1 MVLAAVLLVTGIA
14 VILLE
19 FFIPAFG
26 LIGIIGAASVIGSI
40 VLAFRASSLAG
51 SIFLILTLIIV
62 PTMVFIFF
70 KYFPRTYFGKKLILG
85 NTFGKKEDNAPG
97 PDWSVEGGA
106 ALLPG
111 TSGRTV
117 TDLRP
122 SGSIRVDKNRY
133 SALSAGEY
141 IEKNKDIKIVR
152 IEGNKIVVREEK

>member
-1 MVLAAVLLVTGIA
+1 MVLAIVLLVTGIA

-26 LIGIIGAASVIGSI
+26 LIGVIGAASVIGSI
-40 VLAFRASSLAG
+40 VLAFRVSSLAG

-62 PTMVFIFF
+62 PSMVFIFF

-85 NTFGKKEDNAPG
+85 NSFNQSDDLPERTSLMPG
-97 PDWSVEGGA
+97 I
-106 ALLPG
+106 
-111 TSGRTV
+111 SGVAV

-122 SGSIRVDKNRY
+122 SGSIIVDNNRY

-141 IEKNKDIKIVR
+141 IDKNRNIKIVR
-152 IEGNKIVVREEK
+152 IEGNKIVVKEEK